1 MNTVHFI
8 YLKINYF
15 LNYLFDILTMTS
27 CTRYERIDKE
37 DDAKEED
44 AKEDD
49 DEEIIYINEQ
59 MIIER

>member
-1 MNTVHFI
+1 MNTIHFI
-8 YLKINYF
+8 YLKINYLF
-15 LNYLFDILTMTS
+15 NYLFDILTMTPT
-27 CTRYERIDKE
+27 TRYERIDKE
-37 DDAKEED
+37 DD